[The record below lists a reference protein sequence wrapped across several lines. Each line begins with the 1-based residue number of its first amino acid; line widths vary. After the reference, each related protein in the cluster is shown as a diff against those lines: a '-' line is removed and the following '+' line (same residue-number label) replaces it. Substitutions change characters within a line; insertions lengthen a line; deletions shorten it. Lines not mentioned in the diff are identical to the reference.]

1 MKRNLL
7 IKHLQQNGCV
17 LRREGSNHSL
27 YESPNGIIVAVPR
40 HPNIVDYTAKTICK
54 QLGIPVIGSN
64 WEKILNS
71 FYNLLQK
78 IFIFATGLSN

>member
-40 HPNIVDYTAKTICK
+40 HPIIVDYTAKTICK
-54 QLGIPVIGSN
+54 QLGIPVVGSN
-64 WEKILNS
+64 WEKI
-71 FYNLLQK
+71 
-78 IFIFATGLSN
+78 